1 MDEKAED
8 TRCPYSSGDK
18 CKAKVDFE
26 TIKDSNCK
34 NETKDDCCYTCKL
47 NEQCE
52 SKCDYMDERKEDNVF
67 PKSLKVAG
75 LSKEERLKLGYD
87 VLIRIYLLVGS
98 LLVVVSLI
106 LVFTFTWIGYL
117 QLTGFYWQ
125 LYANYGSGESLI
137 HLVFVF
143 SPLILVLI
151 GVTLIYYGFI
161 RMAKLK
167 RSNSSEKQ

>member
-26 TIKDSNCK
+26 TIKDSGCK
-34 NETKDDCCYTCKL
+34 SETKDDCCYTCKL

-87 VLIRIYLLVGS
+87 VLIRVYLIVGS
-98 LLVVVSLI
+98 LLVGAG
-106 LVFTFTWIGYL
+106 LVLALTFAWIGYL
-117 QLTGFYWQ
+117 QLTGFYLQ
-125 LYANYGSGESLI
+125 LYASYGSGEALI
-137 HLVFVF
+137 QLLFVF
-143 SPLILVLI
+143 SPLILILI
-151 GVTLIYYGFI
+151 GVVLICYGYI
-161 RMAKLK
+161 RLVKMK
-167 RSNSSEKQ
+167 NSKSIEKQ